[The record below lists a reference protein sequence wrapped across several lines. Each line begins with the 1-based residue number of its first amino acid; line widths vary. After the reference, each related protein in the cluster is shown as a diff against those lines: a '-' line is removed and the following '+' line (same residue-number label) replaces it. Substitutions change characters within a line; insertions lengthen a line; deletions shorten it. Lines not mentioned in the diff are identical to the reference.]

1 MYICASI
8 LRLCPFLDPV
18 DTPEIDTSVVATHH
32 PTGLQGYFLLCY
44 AEIDKANNN
53 TNTTVSK
60 SATVPAVVSSILFHV
75 GQHPGIRLKS

>member
-18 DTPEIDTSVVATHH
+18 DTPEIDTGVVATHH
-32 PTGLQGYFLLCY
+32 PTELQGYFLLCY
-44 AEIDKANNN
+44 AEIDKANN

-60 SATVPAVVSSILFHV
+60 SATVPAVVSSVLFRV
-75 GQHPGIRLKS
+75 CQHPGIRLKS